1 MLPQP
6 RELTDDYRLERILAS
21 SRGASILG
29 ATALASGQAVV
40 VKLINVPAAASPA
53 RAAAATARFS
63 VTASALAA
71 VRHPNLPRILDSGMT
86 PDGGAFLVMERL
98 EGVGFDAHILA
109 TGGSPA
115 EVLPLLAQ
123 ALAGLEELARHG
135 LAHLNV
141 APENLFLTAAGGAA
155 TPTVKLLGL
164 ETPIFHLGEAA
175 GDTESFRFRAPE
187 LALPA
192 TAAAAFADWHA
203 DCYSL
208 ALTACNALGATVAF
222 GEAPG
227 PIVQMPLALSFEL
240 DNDEALRQI
249 LERCLRRVPAQ
260 RPTHAEI
267 RDAFGLALGAP
278 LTPAA
283 LADPAGTAN
292 SASPAW
298 TAAEFPAAPA
308 ARSAPAAMPSPPSP
322 AASLAPPAKAA
333 SAASA
338 ASRAPST
345 SAAAATAV
353 PWTEPGASPL
363 AAAGGEQPAA
373 RPAFVSPASA
383 PPTEGWRTALSS
395 QVLAAEA
402 PSWRAARP
410 LDPARPGQP
419 PAAALPAVPIAA
431 MRGEPLAAAPAVP
444 ITPLPTAA
452 VRGAPLAAPPADPVS
467 GRPEDG
473 RDGSDSFLDLF
484 AMPDSLP
491 DLLEEPAGGLGAAG
505 GEMGSSPLSATEM
518 AAALGLDRSAG
529 AGGSVESPFG
539 SSLWDAAP
547 MPGEAL
553 PGLPDLTAPAPDAA
567 SPRPVAANPRS
578 SLAPSA
584 AGYTSPPVGAIHP
597 PPSPPSGIATPP
609 AGAPL
614 TPTTPTAPTAPTT
627 PTAPAGPTVPAAALP
642 AAAGLPAASSAA
654 SAAAPDGEMLS
665 AVDDLLGS
673 LPPPPPVQPAAA
685 QRSSRPA
692 AGSAAPPAA
701 GVQTRGAAAATAGG
715 GRPAPL
721 ELLLGLPRLLLLGA
735 AAALV
740 LAITAGAFL
749 LLRHRAGPAGSPADA
764 VPAEAAAAPPEKPGR
779 SAAAKFF
786 DAKSYL
792 ILGRES
798 DGRVRQAVR
807 EMSFGEQG
815 ELGEGGCREL
825 RSIEQTLAAAALE
838 TAPQDLATGLR
849 NGDLGLLAA
858 VASVA
863 TDQDV
868 PANQRVELER
878 ARSLAKLYD
887 EARSAAARGDQA
899 EVLDRFR
906 SLEGLSRNLHDP
918 LSLREKAAA
927 VLEADAAALAQ
938 DGKYDQAIGRLEPL
952 RRSWPERAGIKDLLK
967 TYESAAAN
975 ETAQLAIL
983 DDVPN
988 ILRRRKPS
996 EGLDALRTVKP
1007 TPHLAARIQDAIQQ
1021 LETQLAQL
1029 DAQPPQVALRDDF
1042 PLDYSRGQVVTLS
1055 FRVTDDYQVK
1065 TVRFF
1070 ARPEGGSMR
1079 EMPLQKVGL
1088 AYTIQIPPAFH
1099 QNGTVG
1105 FYVVATDLSGHEGTL
1120 GSREKPLQ
1128 IKRRQGFERLLQ

>member
-53 RAAAATARFS
+53 RAAAAAARFS
-63 VTASALAA
+63 VTTTALAA

-141 APENLFLTAAGGAA
+141 APENLFLTAAGGGAA

-278 LTPAA
+278 LAGPAA
-283 LADPAGTAN
+283 PAHAAGTADLANPAGT
-292 SASPAW
+292 PW
-298 TAAEFPAAPA
+298 TAAELPAAPA
-308 ARSAPAAMPSPPSP
+308 AWSAPAAVPSPPVP
-322 AASLAPPAKAA
+322 AASFASPAKAA

-338 ASRAPST
+338 ASREPST
-345 SAAAATAV
+345 SSAAAAV
-353 PWTEPGASPL
+353 PWTDPGAPPL

-395 QVLAAEA
+395 QVPVAEA
-402 PSWRAARP
+402 PSWRSARP

-419 PAAALPAVPIAA
+419 PAAALPAVPIEAL
-431 MRGEPLAAAPAVP
+431 RGEPLAAAPAVP

-452 VRGAPLAAPPADPVS
+452 VRAAPLAAPPAGPAR
-467 GRPEDG
+467 GRPDDG
-473 RDGSDSFLDLF
+473 RDGSVSFLDLF

-491 DLLEEPAGGLGAAG
+491 DLLEEPAGGLGTAG
-505 GEMGSSPLSATEM
+505 GEMGSAPLSATEM

-529 AGGSVESPFG
+529 SGGSVESPFG

-547 MPGEAL
+547 VAGEAL
-553 PGLPDLTAPAPDAA
+553 PALPDLTAPAPGILAPDAA
-567 SPRPVAANPRS
+567 SPRPVAASPRQ

-584 AGYTSPPVGAIHP
+584 TGHTSAPVGAGHP
-597 PPSPPSGIATPP
+597 PPSPPPGTATPP
-609 AGAPL
+609 AGAAL
-614 TPTTPTAPTAPTT
+614 TPIGPIAPIA
-627 PTAPAGPTVPAAALP
+627 
-642 AAAGLPAASSAA
+642 PAASTAA
-654 SAAAPDGEMLS
+654 TSAAAPDGEMLS

-673 LPPPPPVQPAAA
+673 LPPPPPVQPVPA
-685 QRSSRPA
+685 QRPGRPS

-721 ELLLGLPRLLLLGA
+721 ELLLGLPRLLLFGG

-740 LAITAGAFL
+740 LAIAAGAFL
-749 LLRHRAGPAGSPADA
+749 LFRHRAGPAGSAAATAPADT
-764 VPAEAAAAPPEKPGR
+764 AAAPPEKPGR

-786 DAKSYL
+786 DAKSYM

-815 ELGEGGCREL
+815 ELGENGCREL

-858 VASVA
+858 VAGVA

-927 VLEADAAALAQ
+927 ALEAEAAALAQ

-952 RRSWPERAGIKDLLK
+952 RRNWPERPGIKDLLK
-967 TYESAAAN
+967 TYESAATN

-1120 GSREKPLQ
+1120 GSRDKPLQ
-1128 IKRRQGFERLLQ
+1128 LKRRQGFERLLQ